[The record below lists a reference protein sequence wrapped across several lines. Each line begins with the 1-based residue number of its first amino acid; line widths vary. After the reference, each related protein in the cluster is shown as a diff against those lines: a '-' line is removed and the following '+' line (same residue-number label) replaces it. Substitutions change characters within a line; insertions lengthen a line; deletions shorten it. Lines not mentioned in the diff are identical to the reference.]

1 MIPGVARQRL
11 RPLVYATALG
21 TSGYAAYFLYTS
33 RKLEKTGTTFEI
45 PVKMR
50 GSDGKATTVKKPIS
64 YLTPSEIEKK
74 LTENATSTSVP
85 RPSDGIT
92 WKYDTAFLASNEV
105 IEDANSQLFIKKED
119 KALSRSPAGDLLFF
133 AVMDGHAG
141 YFTSRLLAKT
151 LIPAVALELATL
163 SPEAVA
169 ASRPSGFSPS
179 SIWSYLKSFVTTSNS
194 ASATMDIK
202 YPYDSDPKYVSTA
215 IQTAFANLDS
225 NIINTPIRLLDEL
238 SKSKQALDPKSQEFQ
253 LAVTSLLPAL
263 SGSCALLTMIDTA
276 HKDLYVACTG
286 DSRAVAGYW
295 DESADGTGKWRVEV
309 LTEDQTGRNIKELER
324 IRSEHPPEE
333 SSHVIQRGRILGGL
347 EPSRAFGDANYKWSR
362 DFQQRVAQLLDGS
375 GKAVRR
381 IPQDLKTPPYVTS
394 RPEITHRKLEFLRSA
409 ASTNVGNGDKSTLRF
424 VVLATDGL
432 WDQLSSSEVV
442 SLVGEYLNRA
452 NSGVSGP
459 AVVPKAD
466 LALTVS
472 ESHDASGFD
481 GKSAQVAQEREKAKH
496 KGSWAFV
503 DNNISTHLIRNA
515 FGGANGEELRQ
526 LISIPAPFSR
536 RFRDD
541 VTVTVVWYED
551 GVTEQKV
558 IDTKAKL

>member
-276 HKDLYVACTG
+276 HKDLS
-286 DSRAVAGYW
+286 SRG
-295 DESADGTGKWRVEV
+295 
-309 LTEDQTGRNIKELER
+309 R